1 MTSVHRS
8 RRLGLLAF
16 TLGRAALLAAA
27 AFGAVIGVQLLR
39 LRRHRFL
46 PLHPGFW
53 ISHTL
58 QPATGALPN
67 TTPLRLVSF
76 GDSTMA
82 GVGVSRADEAL
93 PMLIAQ
99 RLADDERR
107 PVRVLNYG
115 WSGARV
121 IDLVQDQVPRALQ
134 PRKPGEAPWLPAA
147 DVVLVVVGA
156 NDATHRTPPRRYRAD
171 LRSALATIGEA
182 APGARVVLAGIPR
195 FRGAL
200 RRLEP
205 LLSMVD
211 AYAIL
216 LRRIGGQEAERAGV
230 RYASLADEVPP
241 LVVARGVGIEELL
254 AEDHFHPSPLGYRLW
269 ADVIYAALRD
279 VSSPPR

>member
-1 MTSVHRS
+1 MLG
-8 RRLGLLAF
+8 RLVAA
-16 TLGRAALLAAA
+16 LGRAVVVAAGAL
-27 AFGAVIGVQLLR
+27 GAVIGIQLLR
-39 LRRHRFL
+39 LRQHRFL

-58 QPATGALPN
+58 QPADGAEPG
-67 TTPLRLVSF
+67 TIPLRLVSF

-82 GVGVSRADEAL
+82 GVGVSRAEQAL
-93 PMLIAQ
+93 PILIGQ

-121 IDLVQDQVPRALQ
+121 TDLVQDQVPRALQ
-134 PRKPGEAPWLPAA
+134 SRKPGEAPWLPEA
-147 DVVLVVVGA
+147 DVVLVVIGA
-156 NDATHRTPPRRYRAD
+156 NDATHRTPPRRFRAD
-171 LRSALATIGEA
+171 LRSVLVTIQQS
-182 APGARVVLAGIPR
+182 APQARVVLAGIPR

-216 LRRIGGQEAERAGV
+216 LRRIGRQEAERAGV
-230 RYASLADEVPP
+230 AYASLADAVPP
-241 LVVARGVGIEELL
+241 LVLAKGIGIEELL

-269 ADVIYAALRD
+269 ADVIYAALRE